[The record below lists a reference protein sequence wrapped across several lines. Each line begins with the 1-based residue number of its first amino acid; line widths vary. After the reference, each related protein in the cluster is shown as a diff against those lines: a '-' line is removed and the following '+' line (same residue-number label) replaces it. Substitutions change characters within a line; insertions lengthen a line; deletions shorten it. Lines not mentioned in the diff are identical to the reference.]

1 MSRNRALLLV
11 AAIVLVSLN
20 LRAAVVAVSP
30 LLDEIRSATG
40 LSGAGAS
47 LLTTLPV
54 ICFGALAPL
63 APRLARRFGGTTV
76 VGGAMVVLAA
86 GILLRLIPATPVLF
100 GGTILIGGGIAVSN
114 VLLPS
119 IIKGNFGLRSGPVMG
134 AYAAALSAGAAIAGA
149 TAIPI
154 QRLSGTD
161 WRGALAAWALLA
173 VAAALVWRA
182 AAPREPRRATTDRPR
197 HVPIGLWRDP
207 VAWQVTLFMG
217 FQSLQFYAAVA
228 WLPTIFTDHG
238 MASSTAGLM
247 AGLFGVVGMLASLVV
262 PILASRARR
271 QSHLAAV
278 GVALFAAGWLG
289 VLIEPVGGAAI
300 WSILIGLGQ
309 GTGIAVAL
317 TLIMLRAPDAEHA
330 AELSSMAQTF
340 GYLLAATGP
349 LLVGVLHDAT
359 GGWTTPMTVMLA
371 LLVPTLLFGTL
382 AGRPRLVAGASAA
395 GASAD
400 PTRVAPAV
408 PTASGD

>member
-30 LLDEIRSATG
+30 LLDEIRDATG

-54 ICFGALAPL
+54 ICFGALAPF

-86 GILLRLIPATPVLF
+86 GILLRLVPSTPLLF

-134 AYAAALSAGAAIAGA
+134 AYAAALSAGAAIAAA

-173 VAAALVWRA
+173 IAAAVVWRA
-182 AAPREPRRATTDRPR
+182 VAPREPRRAADRPR

-228 WLPTIFTDHG
+228 WLPTIFISHG
-238 MASSTAGLM
+238 MASGTAGLM
-247 AGLFGVVGMLASLVV
+247 AGLFGVMGMLASLVV
-262 PILASRARR
+262 PVLASRAAR
-271 QSHLAAV
+271 QSHLAVV
-278 GVALFAAGWLG
+278 GVSLFACGWLG
-289 VLIEPVGGAAI
+289 VLIAPVGGAVV

-359 GGWTTPMTVMLA
+359 GGWTTPVAVMLA
-371 LLVPTLLFGTL
+371 LLVPTLVFGVL
-382 AGRPRLVAGASAA
+382 AGRPRLVGGTAA
-395 GASAD
+395 RAAAAEARSR
-400 PTRVAPAV
+400 TVSTV
-408 PTASGD
+408 TTASGD